1 MTMKIRLQN
10 LETRRFL
17 QSGIAW
23 TKNAA
28 NAFDFQTIEA
38 AQQFSRENEL
48 VHVRIRLVSCS
59 ARRRPWLSSSTPL
72 RRSGELQPVS

>member
-1 MTMKIRLQN
+1 MKILLQN
-10 LETRRFL
+10 LETRRFV

-28 NAFDFQTIEA
+28 SAFDFQTVEA

-48 VHVRIRLVSCS
+48 VHVRMVVVSCR
-59 ARRRPWLSSSTPL
+59 ARWRSWLSSSAPL
-72 RRSGELQPVS
+72 RRPGELQPVS